1 MYVGSLYAFFK
12 GVTVLGAWHSLPPVC
27 IRGQGMCLGTPPL
40 VVYRGLPL
48 AGTPQRLCGLHAVG
62 PGLCA
67 YYVCMRAAQ
76 MPGLCAYY
84 VCMRAAQMPSLAAL
98 YVRPGQV
105 WAVGDLGRS
114 PPLYVRPGQVWAV
127 GDLGRSPQC
136 EPCGGSGPCT
146 TTNHSFHLNVEARC
160 HLVMLAIRQLVKLC

>member
-1 MYVGSLYAFFK
+1 MWAACRRARALCILCMYAGCTDAR
-12 GVTVLGAWHSLPPVC
+12 AMC
-27 IRGQGMCLGTPPL
+27 I
-40 VVYRGLPL
+40 
-48 AGTPQRLCGLHAVG
+48 
-62 PGLCA
+62 
-67 YYVCMRAAQ
+67 
-76 MPGLCAYY
+76 YY

-160 HLVMLAIRQLVKLC
+160 HLVMLAIRQLVNDKLNLDDNFGIGSDSLPKRDGSNMSSQGE